1 MKTLQIIEE
10 FTKASSTRPRK
21 KGKDGWKL
29 WPNFFFLLDK
39 DFSDI

>member
-10 FTKASSTRPRK
+10 FTKASTWPWK
-21 KGKDGWKL
+21 KGKDGVKALTKL
-29 WPNFFFLLDK
+29 LFLLDK